1 MPLRLLLPN
10 IVTLLALCLGLTA
23 IRLAMEGSIEWAV
36 SAIAGAAVLDG
47 LDGRIARAL
56 KGTSRFGAEL
66 DSLADFVD
74 FGVAP
79 AFVLFVA
86 DLHAVK
92 SFGWVAALLFAMAC
106 ALRLARFNVML
117 DDPDQP
123 LWRKNFFV
131 GMPAPAGAIV
141 GLLPI
146 YLRFAFELGAPS
158 PGVAVVESLYV
169 LAIALL
175 MASRV
180 PHFSGKSIGRVPR
193 EHLAVFLVGVAAAL
207 LLVFVFPMQ
216 ALVAVTLAYL
226 ASIPVRDPALPASS
240 AAATGVSRAG
250 LLKARE
256 CEKRVVTCANAS
268 EDPTSA
274 AFPFAGNG
282 LGTARASG
290 GRRRCPTREERTV
303 ELAACRARRGG
314 CNPGAAATYKE
325 PYVERRTAGISG
337 FVVELLPN
345 ATFRVKLENDHEIIA
360 HTAGK
365 MRKNRIRVLAGDKVL
380 VEMTPYDLTKG
391 RITYRF
397 K

>member
-1 MPLRLLLPN
+1 VNDGSQAPKPIVENRSEASRRRGFRPVPLRLILPN

-23 IRLAMEGSIEWAV
+23 IRFAMEGSIEWAV
-36 SAIAGAAVLDG
+36 VAIVGAAVLDG

-56 KGTSRFGAEL
+56 NSASRFGAEL

-79 AFVLFVA
+79 AIVLFVA

-117 DDPDQP
+117 DDPNQP

-146 YLRFAFELGAPS
+146 YLRSALELGAPS
-158 PGVAVVESLYV
+158 PRVAFFESLYV
-169 LAIALL
+169 LAVALL

-193 EHLAVFLVGVAAAL
+193 EHLAVFMVGVAAAL

-226 ASIPVRDPALPASS
+226 ASIPLAIR
-240 AAATGVSRAG
+240 RY
-250 LLKARE
+250 RE
-256 CEKRVVTCANAS
+256 LDRV
-268 EDPTSA
+268 EQ
-274 AFPFAGNG
+274 
-282 LGTARASG
+282 
-290 GRRRCPTREERTV
+290 
-303 ELAACRARRGG
+303 
-314 CNPGAAATYKE
+314 
-325 PYVERRTAGISG
+325 
-337 FVVELLPN
+337 
-345 ATFRVKLENDHEIIA
+345 
-360 HTAGK
+360 
-365 MRKNRIRVLAGDKVL
+365 
-380 VEMTPYDLTKG
+380 
-391 RITYRF
+391 
-397 K
+397 